1 MTLLPIVDRELR
13 VAARP
18 ATHWLRCFAA
28 LAALSI
34 WLLLA
39 LSTPQ
44 CVPFREIASGP
55 LSKQVRANRANTMVA
70 LGLGQ
75 RLLNSARP

>member
-1 MTLLPIVDRELR
+1 MTFLPIVILGFGIDLILGLR
-13 VAARP
+13 TQWRL
-18 ATHWLRCFAA
+18 HRH
-28 LAALSI
+28 
-34 WLLLA
+34 
-39 LSTPQ
+39 
-44 CVPFREIASGP
+44 FREIASGP